1 MTRRYSS
8 WASKK
13 ADGRDIDET
22 VDTHGRRLWCP
33 IARRYMD
40 SLGRIDVKGTGI
52 KTEVNKMMAMGIIE
66 PSKSPFCC
74 PLLLIKKAD
83 GYLKQMNELIV
94 FSSLWDEH
102 MNSLKKNSVASRMR
116 RLR

>member
-1 MTRRYSS
+1 
-8 WASKK
+8 
-13 ADGRDIDET
+13 
-22 VDTHGRRLWCP
+22 
-33 IARRYMD
+33 MD

-74 PLLLIKKAD
+74 PLLIIKKAD

-94 FSSLWDEH
+94 YSSLRDEH
-102 MNSLKKNSVASRMR
+102 MNSLKKFQSLQECVAYGKTVDVPR
-116 RLR
+116 RLHSGKFCRKQSQVGVARPM